1 MTTRNLYSTIHQC
14 RNCSALHPHWDCTQ
28 PPAMVVAPGETFTM
42 TSPDAANGMLTR
54 TSTAQDIARIDY
66 RKLDP
71 LCGPVHVEGAQ
82 PGDVLKIEVLDLALG
97 DWGWTGLI
105 SGFGLLHEDFTEPY
119 YHAYDLNG
127 GNVEVLGESFALNPM
142 LGVLGTAPLLPGPHP
157 SVTPTVSGGNMDVR
171 YLQKGA
177 TVYLPVFHDGAL
189 LSAGDG
195 HALQG
200 EGEISGVAIEA
211 PMTATLRVEI
221 LKQRPLRAPFM
232 DISTKTY
239 TETEYRTFLGIGP
252 DLMTAAKD
260 ATRFAV
266 EELAASL
273 RVSPLEAYAAFG
285 LVAEL
290 RIHEIVDQPNWI
302 VGCMLPRRFFRA
314 TSKSSGFG

>member
-1 MTTRNLYSTIHQC
+1 MTTRDLYSTIHQC
-14 RNCSALHPHWDCTQ
+14 RNCAALHPHWDCSVA
-28 PPAMVVAPGETFTM
+28 PAMTVAPGEIFTM

-54 TSTAQDIARIDY
+54 NSTAQDIAQIDY

-71 LCGPVHVEGAQ
+71 LCGPVHVDGAA
-82 PGDVLKIEVLDLALG
+82 PGDVLRIEVLDLELG

-105 SGFGLLHEDFTEPY
+105 NGFGLLHDEFTEPCFR
-119 YHAYDLNG
+119 AYDLTSPEI
-127 GNVEVLGESFALNPM
+127 EVLGERFALNPM
-142 LGVLGTAPLLPGPHP
+142 LGVLGTAQKAPGPHP
-157 SVTPTVSGGNMDVR
+157 SVTPTVAGGNMDVR

-177 TVYLPVFHDGAL
+177 IVYLPVFHDGAL
-189 LSAGDG
+189 LSSGDG

-211 PMTATLRVEI
+211 PITATLRVDV
-221 LKQRPLRAPFM
+221 LKQRQLRAPFM
-232 DISTKTY
+232 DISTAAY
-239 TETEYRTFLGIGP
+239 RETEYRTFLGIGP

-266 EELAASL
+266 EELSASL
-273 RVSPLEAYAAFG
+273 RISPLEAYAAFG

-302 VGCMLPRRFFRA
+302 VGCMLPRRLFR
-314 TSKSSGFG
+314 GG